1 MIFAGLVS
9 GVPGNG
15 PAEFNVFPSQVISPR
30 AFQMK
35 QGDDSKD
42 FLQGLW
48 SVNWYIFVHLL
59 YSDLCIY
66 SVLAVDAAVVRTQID
81 GEVLQAERD
90 NPPFQVN
97 W

>member
-1 MIFAGLVS
+1 METSILKIFGSVDVKITPDFCSLEGKHMIFAGLVS

-42 FLQGLW
+42 FLQGL
-48 SVNWYIFVHLL
+48 
-59 YSDLCIY
+59 
-66 SVLAVDAAVVRTQID
+66 
-81 GEVLQAERD
+81 
-90 NPPFQVN
+90 
-97 W
+97 